1 MMKVLVTGSGGFI
14 GQNMARYLSE
24 HGMEVIGV
32 YHNRMPEYRTYK
44 MFSCDLSKDRIQDY
58 TENEKIDAIVHFAG
72 QMRGNE
78 VRDYLDHT
86 VGSTRNLLDFAEDA
100 KVPCFI
106 YISSISVYG
115 ETLSEVN
122 EESDRINLDDY
133 GMTKYLCERLL
144 EDARIEKRI
153 AVRLPRTLG
162 KGCDLSYPWLPKVA
176 GQMMNQEQV
185 FYSNPDLLYNNMLY
199 ADDLCEFL
207 YGLLGMNFTGFER
220 FVLGADGKMR
230 IIDILELLKQNL
242 SSSSQLTEKPAGG
255 RNKCYAIETSH
266 AQEFGFHS
274 RSIKEII
281 EAFAGDLKNQ
291 ERVEKQNAD
300 Q

>member
-1 MMKVLVTGSGGFI
+1 MKVLVTGSGGFI
-14 GQNMARYLSE
+14 GQNTARYLSE

-78 VRDYLDHT
+78 IRGYLDHT
-86 VGSTRNLLDFAEDA
+86 VNSTRKLLDFAEDT
-100 KVPCFI
+100 KVRCFI

-115 ETLSEVN
+115 ETLSAVN

-153 AVRLPRTLG
+153 VIRLPRTLG
-162 KGCDLSYPWLPKVA
+162 KGCDLSYPWLPKTA
-176 GQMMNQEQV
+176 GQMMNQEPV
-185 FYSNPDLLYNNMLY
+185 FYSNPELLYNNLLY
-199 ADDLCEFL
+199 ADDLCKFL
-207 YGLLGMNFTGFER
+207 FHLLRRNLTGFER

-242 SSSSQLTEKPAGG
+242 ASSSSLIEKPASG
-255 RNKCYAIETSH
+255 RNKCYAIETAH
-266 AQEFGFHS
+266 AQEYGFHS
-274 RSIKEII
+274 RSIREII
-281 EAFAGDLKNQ
+281 ETFAQDLKGSGKSG
-291 ERVEKQNAD
+291 ETECG
-300 Q
+300 